1 MIDRY
6 LIRYFLGIVDHGSFS
21 AAALHCR
28 VTQPTL
34 SAGIAKLEALLAQ
47 QLFDRQLRRVR
58 LTDAGTRFAQH
69 ARRIEAEFNAAERAA
84 LDVLPRKLIRI
95 GVGSTVATSW
105 LQQALTAAHARG
117 ERERVEIVEGR
128 SNELQ
133 AKLERGRL
141 DALLGPV
148 EDGHEAADTL
158 VDEGYGVAMAR
169 THPLA
174 AREAVTAEDI
184 AGETMIVRRH
194 CEALPLVSRFFTAR
208 GVRPFMAAR
217 TISDDRAAAYVVAGL
232 GITVMPRSLMRDD
245 MAMPRLSGFDRR
257 RRIGFTIPEAARA
270 RVSSSEAYAAIADTL
285 RTLAAAA

>member
-1 MIDRY
+1 
-6 LIRYFLGIVDHGSFS
+6 
-21 AAALHCR
+21 

-34 SAGIAKLEALLAQ
+34 SAGIAKLEGLLGQ
-47 QLFDRQLRRVR
+47 HLFDRQPRRVR
-58 LTDAGTRFAQH
+58 LTDAGTRFAEH

-105 LQQALTAAHARG
+105 LQQALAAARTPG
-117 ERERVEIVEGR
+117 ERERIEIVEGR
-128 SNELQ
+128 SNDLQ

-148 EDGHEAADTL
+148 GPDHHAADTL
-158 VDEGYGVAMAR
+158 FDEPYGVAMAR

-174 AREAVTAEDI
+174 GREAVSAEDL

-217 TISDDRAAAYVVAGL
+217 TISDDRAAAYVAAGL

-245 MAMPRLSGFDRR
+245 MAMPRLSGFDHRR
-257 RRIGFTIPEAARA
+257 TIGVVIPDAGRA
-270 RVSSSEAYAAIADTL
+270 RLLTSDAYAAIAATL
-285 RTLAAAA
+285 RTLAAAG